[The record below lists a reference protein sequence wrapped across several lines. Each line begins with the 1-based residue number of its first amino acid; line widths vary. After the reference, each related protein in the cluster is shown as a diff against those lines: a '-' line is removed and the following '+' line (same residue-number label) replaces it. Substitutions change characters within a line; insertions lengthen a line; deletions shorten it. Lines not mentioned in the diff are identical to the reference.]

1 MYQVMASNFNSAI
14 SLFWVL
20 VNVTG
25 DLLITQSIDS
35 LIAYII

>member
-14 SLFWVL
+14 SLFCVL

>member
-14 SLFWVL
+14 SLFCVP

-25 DLLITQSIDS
+25 DLLITQSVDL
-35 LIAYII
+35 LITYIV